1 MNNGLFRQLLRLLP
15 FIGFI
20 TAAHAN
26 DIRPVL
32 VDSSATY
39 RLNGH
44 IGYYEDTTL
53 TAAPEDVLAH
63 KQAGR
68 LVPIN
73 GDEYVSLGYTDSYY
87 WLVVDLEN
95 TLTEYVDLFLSIPSS
110 SINLLELYRWNA
122 KDSTLTFVSRTGDRL
137 PFAER
142 PWPVWEFLF
151 PIRLEGNELST
162 WLFKVDKRGQN
173 FIIKTQLGKRE
184 AILQQDISVYSA
196 FSFYAG
202 IFAFALLLNVLMYLS
217 VGDRIHLYYALY
229 ICCSVTL
236 VLDEVGLTKQWLFT
250 DLGRLHDYV
259 KSISGTLS
267 CALLI
272 QVMQLFTNQTAAN
285 SRLYHFTNYYKYLL
299 WALGIAPFF
308 ALLFPIDI
316 RVEKAIFYSSTVQG
330 IVSMLVIMVCVID
343 RIRSGFIIG
352 YYYLLAL
359 LPLMIGGVNYVLQV
373 MGIVGEQL
381 FKPNGVI
388 VGFAAEVVIL
398 SFAFT
403 LRYNFLKRE
412 KAQLK
417 KENDRI
423 RQQAVQQVFQAQE
436 DERDRLA
443 KDLHDDLGGTLSV
456 IRLKVTD
463 FQQKLNGMQ
472 PAEQES
478 FNETINLITR
488 ACDDL
493 REISHSLKPK
503 FFLENGLIGTIRERI
518 SILNRASA
526 VNFEFV
532 YQYTQRRD
540 HETEL
545 SIYRIVNELI
555 NNITK
560 HSCATQATVQL
571 VETAGMLIIIVED
584 NGVGFDDR
592 ETPDGIGLKNVYSR
606 TQYLGGRCVID
617 TNKNGTTITIE
628 IPLQDDGNQ
637 TN

>member
-1 MNNGLFRQLLRLLP
+1 MNKGLSIPLLVLLY
-15 FIGFI
+15 FTGF
-20 TAAHAN
+20 TVAVHAD
-26 DIRPVL
+26 DIRPVM
-32 VDSSATY
+32 VDSSAIY
-39 RLNGH
+39 SLNGH

-53 TAAPEDVLAH
+53 EATPEDVLAI
-63 KQAGR
+63 KRTGG
-68 LVPIN
+68 LIPIN

-87 WLVVDLEN
+87 WLVIDLKN
-95 TLTEYVDLFLSIPSS
+95 TLADYVDLFLSIPSS
-110 SINLLELYRWNA
+110 SINLLELYQWNA
-122 KDSTLTFVSRTGDRL
+122 GNRTLTFVSRTGDRL

-151 PIRLEGNELST
+151 PIRLNGGEAST
-162 WLFKVDKRGQN
+162 LLFKVDKRGQN
-173 FIIKTQLGKRE
+173 FIIKTQLGRRE
-184 AILQQDISVYSA
+184 AILQQDIPIYSA

-217 VGDRIHLYYALY
+217 VGDRIHLYYSLY

-236 VLDEVGLTKQWLFT
+236 VLDEVGLTKEWLFQ

-259 KSISGTLS
+259 KAISGTLS

-285 SRLYHFTNYYKYLL
+285 SKLYHFTNGYKYLL
-299 WALGIAPFF
+299 WVLGTMPFL

-316 RVEKAIFYSSTVQG
+316 RVEKAIFYSATIQG

-343 RIRSGFIIG
+343 RIRSGFVLG

-359 LPLMIGGVNYVLQV
+359 LPLTIGGINYVLQV
-373 MGIVGEQL
+373 MGIVGAQL
-381 FKPNGVI
+381 LKPNGVV

-472 PAEQES
+472 LIEREAYD
-478 FNETINLITR
+478 ETVRLIAR

-503 FFLENGLIGTIRERI
+503 FFLENGLIGTIKERL
-518 SILNRASA
+518 SILNRVSA
-526 VNFEFV
+526 VGFEFV
-532 YQYTQRRD
+532 YQYTHRQD
-540 HETEL
+540 YDTEL

-555 NNITK
+555 NNIMK

-571 VETAGMLIIIVED
+571 VETADMLIITVED
-584 NGVGFDDR
+584 NGIGFDDLS
-592 ETPDGIGLKNVYSR
+592 TSAGIGLKNVYSR
-606 TQYLGGRCVID
+606 TQYLGGRCLID

-637 TN
+637 ST